1 MRQHKELYNF
11 SLYKERQNSK
21 ISNLTAMLE
30 GQEQERGRIAR
41 DLHDGLGGLL
51 SSTKINLSQL
61 TDKLDFTM
69 KDDMQKSIQ
78 QLDTAVE
85 ELRRV
90 AHNLMPDLLYRF
102 GLQEALQDYAARMS
116 NDFLD
121 IDVQFLHYKNQL
133 TKEQQLLVYRIVQE
147 LVNNSIKHADP
158 KQIIIQIVEEAD
170 SYCITVEDDGLGFDI
185 KQIKGNQSAGLYN
198 IQSRID
204 FLKGRFSI
212 QSEIN
217 LGTSVEVLFPK
228 NKN

>member
-1 MRQHKELYNF
+1 
-11 SLYKERQNSK
+11 
-21 ISNLTAMLE
+21 
-30 GQEQERGRIAR
+30 
-41 DLHDGLGGLL
+41 
-51 SSTKINLSQL
+51 
-61 TDKLDFTM
+61 M